1 MRGVSSLWVG
11 GCAVVVAVVVVV
23 VVSVEVVVVIVV
35 MGVMVAVVVL
45 VVAWWWVMGVVGVH
59 MFGMVCICFGRVLQG
74 LEERNLLAG
83 FPYVL
88 AWFRKACKLILIA
101 K

>member
-1 MRGVSSLWVG
+1 MRLNMHVALLRMPSRWEHMHGVSFLWVG

-35 MGVMVAVVVL
+35 MGVVGVVCVMPITFVLVAVVVL

-59 MFGMVCICFGRVLQG
+59 MFGMVCRHTT
-74 LEERNLLAG
+74 A
-83 FPYVL
+83 
-88 AWFRKACKLILIA
+88 
-101 K
+101 